1 VGNRRLNSQRLNV
14 FRKKRCPLP
23 SKYVILRVEDRMMI
37 PQFQRATLAAAVALA
52 ALVLACAPPAAAERS
67 VTRIVRPVAAGSWFP
82 ADAGKLQTLLEGLYK
97 DADAGAA
104 ASPISGKLVA
114 CIVPHA
120 PYATGGAIAASALRL
135 LEPGQYERVVIL
147 APAHHSKFRGCSIPS
162 AQAYIT
168 PLGVVPIDCAL
179 VRELDRLSP
188 LIEVRSLNYK
198 NMFERQPLHEK
209 ETTIEVILPYLQARL
224 GSFVLVP
231 ILVGELKDYGGNLD
245 VYAIDA
251 IVSILAR
258 YVDEKTLVVVSSD
271 FTHFGNNFS
280 YRPFKENILQGIEAL
295 DRNAFDLILSHN
307 STGYYEY
314 LRQTENTICGKEA
327 IALLLK
333 ILPRTAGGAV
343 TGYDISARR
352 TGDTKASISYAAIAF
367 TMPQQLQAQK

>member
-1 VGNRRLNSQRLNV
+1 MLAPAVG
-14 FRKKRCPLP
+14 
-23 SKYVILRVEDRMMI
+23 
-37 PQFQRATLAAAVALA
+37 LA
-52 ALVLACAPPAAAERS
+52 ALILACAPPVAAEKS

-82 ADAGKLQTLLEGLYK
+82 AEADKLQTLVDGLYNE
-97 DADAGAA
+97 ADAGAA
-104 ASPISGKLVA
+104 ASPVSGKLVA

-120 PYATGGAIAASALRL
+120 PYATTGAIAASTLRL
-135 LEPGQYERVVIL
+135 LQPGQYERVIIL

-179 VRELDRLSP
+179 VREIDRLSP

-198 NMFERQPLHEK
+198 KVRERQPLHEK
-209 ETTIEVILPYLQARL
+209 ETTIEVMLPYLQQRL
-224 GSFVLVP
+224 GSFALIP
-231 ILVGELKDYGGNLD
+231 ILVGELKDYGDNLD

-251 IVSILAR
+251 IASILAR
-258 YVDEKTLVVVSSD
+258 YIDEKTLVVVSSD

-295 DRNAFDLILSHN
+295 DKNAFDLILSRN
-307 STGYYEY
+307 SAGYYEY

-333 ILPRTAGGAV
+333 LLPKNARGAV
-343 TGYDISARR
+343 TAYDISARR
-352 TGDTKASISYAAIAF
+352 TGDTKTSISYAAIAF
-367 TMPQQLQAQK
+367 TTPQQLQAAK